1 MKARWLPLLLVVL
14 LISLA
19 VAPLAAA
26 EFRISTNDREK
37 GVGPAAAMFTD
48 GSFVAAWSTP
58 SGLFTRAFLPGGAP
72 RRTDRALI
80 ANVLLPSIPGEGNT
94 VSHKDPTLIATAGG
108 YVLAWIQEIAFVR
121 AEAFSETR
129 TLLSRDVYAVRLNP
143 RGEQIGAAFRVSQA
157 DGFAAQPRGLRLGNQ
172 VALVWSNGV
181 KGDGAGNTGIFLRTI
196 DASGTLGA
204 EKKLTAPLAF
214 AENPA
219 LAADRTGGFLLVF
232 DAPDADGRGIFAR
245 RIDPNGVAR
254 SAAIQVNSSTAGSQ
268 ARATVAQAPS
278 GEFLVLW
285 QGQFETSRQTRIYSR
300 RLNANGGVVGSEI
313 QVTASTQPWHLA
325 PSVVFRGNVP
335 VLHYLEWTRNF
346 PLGLM
351 SVNLAADG
359 SRLGEAARSNQRKL
373 GASSRFGATTSSRGE
388 LLLVWE
394 GFNGDPK
401 SGIAGSLLP
410 PQ

>member
-1 MKARWLPLLLVVL
+1 MKARLLPLALALLT
-14 LISLA
+14 LA
-19 VAPLAAA
+19 ATPLAAD

-37 GVGPAAAMFTD
+37 GVSPAAAMFTD

-58 SGLFTRAFLPGGAP
+58 SGLLTRSFLSGGAP
-72 RRTDRALI
+72 RRTDRVLI

-94 VSHKDPTLIATAGG
+94 VSHKDPVLIANAGG
-108 YVLAWIQEIAFVR
+108 YILAWIQEIAFVR
-121 AEAFSETR
+121 AEVFSETR
-129 TLLSRDVYAVRLNP
+129 TILSRDVYAARLNP
-143 RGEQIGAAFRVSQA
+143 RGEQIGSAFRVSQA
-157 DGFAAQPRGLRLGNQ
+157 DGFAAQPRGVRLGNQ
-172 VALVWSNGV
+172 VALVWSNGA
-181 KGDGAGNTGIFLRTI
+181 KTDGSGNTGIFLRTI
-196 DASGTLGA
+196 ETSGALGA
-204 EKKLTAPLAF
+204 EKKLTAPAAF

-219 LAADRTGGFLLVF
+219 VAADRSGGFLLVW
-232 DAPDADGRGIFAR
+232 DGPDADGRGVFAR

-254 SAAIQVNSSTAGSQ
+254 SAAVQVNASTAGSQ

-285 QGQFETSRQTRIYSR
+285 QGQFETERQTRIYSR
-300 RLNANGGVVGSEI
+300 RLNANGGIVGSEI
-313 QVTASTQPWHLA
+313 QVTSSTQPWHLA
-325 PSVVFRGNVP
+325 PSVIFRGNVP

-359 SRLGEAARSNQRKL
+359 SRAGEAARNNQRKL

-388 LLLVWE
+388 VLLVWE